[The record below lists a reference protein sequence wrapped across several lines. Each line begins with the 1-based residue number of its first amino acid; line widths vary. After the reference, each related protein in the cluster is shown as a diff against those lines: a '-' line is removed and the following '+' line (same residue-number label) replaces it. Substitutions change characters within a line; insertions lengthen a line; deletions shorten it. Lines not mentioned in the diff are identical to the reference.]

1 MSQTWTVTKNEMSRT
16 EWDRLL
22 ARVPAAYQQDWAYGA
37 ALMRTGVRVWR
48 LALIDPTGDVCA
60 LAQFIL
66 RPFALVATF
75 ALSSYGPV
83 WVKPMSDGEKQIA
96 LKAFR
101 REMKLR
107 WPRLVAFTLDEGLS
121 PHGFNRV
128 MTGDATIRIDLTQDE
143 ESLRKALDGK
153 WRNRLVAAE
162 KSDLKFTSSAAK
174 PGQYQWLLDEE
185 LKQRRKKRYRGLPVA
200 LTSIWQDEKA
210 KSKTSDKRAGV
221 LVYRADFGKEPAGAM
236 LFLTHGAMATY
247 FIGWSSDEG
256 RKLGA
261 HNLILW
267 NAMMALKEKGVQTL
281 DLGGVNTG
289 SGAGIAR
296 FKLGTGGALIERSGV
311 WV

>member
-1 MSQTWTVTKNEMSRT
+1 MSQAWTVTKNEISRT
-16 EWDRLL
+16 EWDRFLV
-22 ARVPAAYQQDWAYGA
+22 RVPAAYQQDWAYGA
-37 ALMRTGVRVWR
+37 AMMRSGVRVWR
-48 LALIDPTGDVCA
+48 LTLQDPTGDVCA
-60 LAQFIL
+60 LVQFVL
-66 RPFALVATF
+66 RPFAMVATF
-75 ALSSYGPV
+75 ALATYGPV
-83 WVKPMSDGEKQIA
+83 WVKPLSEDERQLG
-96 LKAFR
+96 LKALR

-107 WPRLVAFTLDEGLS
+107 WPRLVAFTLDSDLR
-121 PHGFNRV
+121 PRGFSRF
-128 MTGDATIRIDLTQDE
+128 MTGDATVRIDLTQDDDT
-143 ESLRKALDGK
+143 LRKALDGK

-185 LKQRRKKRYRGLPVA
+185 QKQRRKKGYRGLPVD
-200 LTSIWQDEKA
+200 LTEAWQEEKA
-210 KSKTSDKRAGV
+210 KATGANKRSGV
-221 LVYRADFGKEPAGAM
+221 LVYRADLGKEAAGAM

-247 FIGWSSDEG
+247 FIGWSSEEG

-267 NAMMALKEKGVQTL
+267 NAMMALKEKGVQSL

-296 FKLGTGGALIERSGV
+296 FKLGAGGELIERSGV